1 MIPTLRKIRGGQSKQ
16 IWGGGQYRDIVRGG
30 QLKKTPRS
38 CGEFRKCFF
47 FQVKEELRDVWSD
60 LKSNQFTKSL
70 QKSGFTQLV
79 AVPTHIQGGKY
90 QILEFLPTSLLSVD
104 ISSLQ
109 SGALD
114 HVYVRRMS
122 WLLWSAELVSS
133 HFSSQLCIFMWKF
146 VQRQVCCPE
155 LQDAMS
161 LQ

>member
-1 MIPTLRKIRGGQSKQ
+1 MMVPVYACLEKIQA
-16 IWGGGQYRDIVRGG
+16 
-30 QLKKTPRS
+30 
-38 CGEFRKCFF
+38 
-47 FQVKEELRDVWSD
+47 ELRDLWSH
-60 LKSNQFTKSL
+60 LESNRFTNSL
-70 QKSGFTQLV
+70 QKAGSFQLV
-79 AVPTHIQGGKY
+79 AAPTHIQGGKY

-122 WLLWSAELVSS
+122 WLLWSSELVSS

-146 VQRQVCCPE
+146 VQRQVCRPE

-161 LQ
+161 LQWTTVTEQVILMILIVLTWNWI